1 MKKWL
6 FLPVLFA
13 LPITLMAQEDDM
25 YFVPTKKNVE
35 KEIKSYGMPKDT
47 YYSGSDRSVNEYNR
61 APGVYQQPNSDVV
74 DFTATPGNTPDPTLR
89 FNAENDYQL
98 TRQLERF
105 DGYTT
110 PSEIYWDG
118 YRDGQWSTSF
128 YPWYDSWYDPW
139 YYGGYWDYGWHR
151 PGIYVGIGWGWY
163 RPWGYYGWHRPW
175 GWGHYGWRPYHH
187 HGGRGGHVIY
197 NRPNRHVA
205 GSGSFGHSSGGAR
218 SGGTF
223 GGGSRSNGGFG
234 SHRPSGSGS
243 GRSTTFGNF
252 GGSRAGSFGGG
263 GGARS
268 GGSMRSGGGGRFGR

>member
-61 APGVYQQPNSDVV
+61 APGVYQQPNGDVV

-128 YPWYDSWYDPW
+128 YPWYDSLYDPW
-139 YYGGYWDYGWHR
+139 YYGGYWGYGWHR

-187 HGGRGGHVIY
+187 HGGRPVARPVGPRGTYNPNTRSQRIGGSDFGGHRGRSM
-197 NRPNRHVA
+197 NS
-205 GSGSFGHSSGGAR
+205 GGGSFGGHRSS
-218 SGGTF
+218 
-223 GGGSRSNGGFG
+223 
-234 SHRPSGSGS
+234 
-243 GRSTTFGNF
+243 
-252 GGSRAGSFGGG
+252 GSFGGG
-263 GGARS
+263 G
-268 GGSMRSGGGGRFGR
+268 RSGGGGGGGRSGGGRSFGGRM